1 MSLDKWHTAIW
12 SIFSIFCVHT
22 GITHTQ
28 PLPIILVKSTMVQS
42 TAANNIHIT
51 AAFLLFMFF
60 LLLANHI
67 SWSLFRW
74 VVCSQHKFGPVKL
87 LTMHQCSELGPSRFF
102 SVQVKS
108 QVSISNF
115 KSSHKSNAS
124 LTNLCKYKSSQIF
137 FSKSSHKYLTWF
149 SSHLSSCCVRC
160 YPK

>member
-60 LLLANHI
+60 YC
-67 SWSLFRW
+67 WPTTSLDHYLGESY
-74 VVCSQHKFGPVKL
+74 VLNTNSDMSSYL
-87 LTMHQCSELGPSRFF
+87 QCT
-102 SVQVKS
+102 SVQSWVRVGFF
-108 QVSISNF
+108 QF
-115 KSSHKSNAS
+115 KSSRKSAF
-124 LTNLCKYKSSQIF
+124 LISSQVT
-137 FSKSSHKYLTWF
+137 SQMH
-149 SSHLSSCCVRC
+149 H
-160 YPK
+160 